1 MKLNHE
7 AWWHY
12 PAHNHSFASC
22 FKEKMVKK
30 ILWYSFVELC
40 QVVALHFQCIWIWK
54 YLHHIKIKHA
64 WKLLFIHFLLSGA
77 KLTKNLF
84 WKVKPPQRRLFTQ
97 SKKWSLKSE
106 WQRNRK
112 FIIGSKENP
121 MGLLITFTSK
131 IFTSMLLN

>member
-112 FIIGSKENP
+112 FIIDSKEYSL
-121 MGLLITFTSK
+121 GLLITFTSK
-131 IFTSMLLN
+131 IFTSVILN

>member
-12 PAHNHSFASC
+12 LAHNHSFASC

-112 FIIGSKENP
+112 FIIDSKEYSL
-121 MGLLITFTSK
+121 GLLITFTSK
-131 IFTSMLLN
+131 IFTSVILN

>member
-112 FIIGSKENP
+112 FIIDSKEYSLGP
-121 MGLLITFTSK
+121 LITFTSK
-131 IFTSMLLN
+131 IFTSVILN